1 MTLLF
6 YTLAFTVI
14 GLMLL
19 AIAHKPAMLQAMQP
33 TLSDMVTSLSSR
45 RAKHAYRGFYL
56 LFRALAKLFLLLVA
70 GVLALFA
77 LGSDDEDDLSET
89 RMDSDGGTW
98 QRETPLSG
106 WHSSTAGENY
116 SGPGD

>member
-1 MTLLF
+1 MILLF
-6 YTLAFTVI
+6 YTLAFMVI

-19 AIAHKPAMLQAMQP
+19 ALAQKPVMLQAMQP
-33 TLSDMVTSLSSR
+33 ALINMVAHLSSR

-77 LGSDDEDDLSET
+77 LGSDDEDKEKAEG
-89 RMDSDGGTW
+89 RWHDGSFW
-98 QRETPLSG
+98 QRDTCGVWYS
-106 WHSSTAGENY
+106 HDANDDSSPP
-116 SGPGD
+116 S